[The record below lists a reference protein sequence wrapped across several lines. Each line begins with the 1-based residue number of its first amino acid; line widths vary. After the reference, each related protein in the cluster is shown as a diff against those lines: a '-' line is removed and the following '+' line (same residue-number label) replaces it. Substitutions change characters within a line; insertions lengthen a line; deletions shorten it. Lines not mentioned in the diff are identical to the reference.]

1 MGQVVA
7 AVVADTQILAQRG
20 AKLVKVEYEDLQPVI
35 VTIDVRSH
43 HYHHHGSCISLI
55 VIAGFLNHYFSSIP
69 CKQKVVNKING
80 LK

>member
-35 VTIDVRSH
+35 VTIDVRTVIIIVP
-43 HYHHHGSCISLI
+43 SCISLF
-55 VIAGFLNHYFSSIP
+55 AGFLNHYFSSIS
-69 CKQKVVNKING
+69 CK
-80 LK
+80 

>member
-35 VTIDVRSH
+35 VTIDVRN
-43 HYHHHGSCISLI
+43 HHGTVMYLL
-55 VIAGFLNHYFSSIP
+55 VRRFS
-69 CKQKVVNKING
+69 
-80 LK
+80 